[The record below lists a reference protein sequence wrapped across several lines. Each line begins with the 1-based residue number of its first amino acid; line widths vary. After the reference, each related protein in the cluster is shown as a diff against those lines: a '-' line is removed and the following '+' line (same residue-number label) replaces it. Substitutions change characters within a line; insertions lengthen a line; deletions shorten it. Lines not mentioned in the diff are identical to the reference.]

1 MQDVTYSWSITSL
14 CCICSRIFDSV
25 RIVSV
30 AQRWGFYHLYCQY
43 LHIVFIWLYT
53 KCFFYLSL
61 PLHLIVSVSGCSI
74 HYFLFWSAKLVKLI
88 RENHPVYI
96 YILFAE
102 QSHFLSFLAL
112 QQFCEFVT
120 HDLNITKVIK
130 YCCNIILMCGK
141 GIPLLYQYHELDIT
155 SVIYGCKCS
164 LIPVSSS
171 KCGYKN
177 IHA

>member
-1 MQDVTYSWSITSL
+1 MPDVTYSWSITSL

-96 YILFAE
+96 YIVCWTISFFKFA
-102 QSHFLSFLAL
+102 SFAAVLWICYSWFKYHKSDQILL
-112 QQFCEFVT
+112 QYNFDVWERNSFV
-120 HDLNITKVIK
+120 V
-130 YCCNIILMCGK
+130 
-141 GIPLLYQYHELDIT
+141 
-155 SVIYGCKCS
+155 
-164 LIPVSSS
+164 PVS
-171 KCGYKN
+171 CIGYYIGN
-177 IHA
+177 LRL